1 MNKFLMD
8 KFALTEQGAR
18 DITKSTF
25 ASFLMMLANLLPAI
39 LLMLFMDDLLNEHIR
54 SRGFYFGAS
63 AAILLLMA
71 LLLSIEYEAL
81 YNATY
86 KESANLRTA
95 LAQTLSKLP
104 LSYFSKHDL
113 SDLSQTVMSDIEG
126 VEHAMSHAIP
136 KVGAF
141 FLFFPVMAVLLL
153 GGNLKLG
160 LAVLCPPLLKFCFL
174 FLSKKVQ
181 RKGNLKHYQK
191 LRENSEAFQEAIEM
205 QQEIQSFHLSEEVRE
220 KMHRSM
226 EESEEIHMQSETAL
240 ILILGFSQI
249 FDFIGLA
256 VIIGVGVLLYSAGE
270 ISVLYLIG
278 YLLAAMKIKDAVEGA
293 GASIIEIFYIDPKVD
308 RIKSIRNEKT
318 QEGSDFDLQSF
329 DIDLQEVSFSYD
341 REIPVLNGVSFTAR
355 QGEVTALVGVS
366 GCGKTSVLRLISRL
380 YDYDGGKILIGGKD
394 IKEISTDSLFA
405 KTSIVFQDVT
415 LFNASFL
422 ENIRVGRKD
431 ASDEEVKEAARLANC
446 AEFIEKLPEGYESMI
461 GENGAELSGGE
472 RQRLSIARAF
482 LKNAPIL
489 ILDEI
494 SAALDVENEKKI
506 QESLSRLIRNKTVI
520 IISHR
525 LKSIE
530 QADKIVVMDQG
541 RVESIGSHDQ
551 LKEHSPI
558 YRNLLENSKMAEDF
572 SY

>member
-1 MNKFLMD
+1 
-8 KFALTEQGAR
+8 
-18 DITKSTF
+18 
-25 ASFLMMLANLLPAI
+25 
-39 LLMLFMDDLLNEHIR
+39 
-54 SRGFYFGAS
+54 
-63 AAILLLMA
+63 
-71 LLLSIEYEAL
+71 
-81 YNATY
+81 
-86 KESANLRTA
+86 
-95 LAQTLSKLP
+95 
-104 LSYFSKHDL
+104 
-113 SDLSQTVMSDIEG
+113 
-126 VEHAMSHAIP
+126 
-136 KVGAF
+136 
-141 FLFFPVMAVLLL
+141 
-153 GGNLKLG
+153 
-160 LAVLCPPLLKFCFL
+160 
-174 FLSKKVQ
+174 
-181 RKGNLKHYQK
+181 
-191 LRENSEAFQEAIEM
+191 
-205 QQEIQSFHLSEEVRE
+205 
-220 KMHRSM
+220 
-226 EESEEIHMQSETAL
+226 
-240 ILILGFSQI
+240 
-249 FDFIGLA
+249 
-256 VIIGVGVLLYSAGE
+256 
-270 ISVLYLIG
+270 
-278 YLLAAMKIKDAVEGA
+278 MKIKDAVEGT

-530 QADKIVVMDQG
+530 RADKIVVMDQG